1 MCEENGPSLPVVS
14 FVIIMYTAERITL
27 VILCRV
33 NNCVGE
39 GGLRRRPSEVSLMLS
54 AISLQM
60 PNLTTVITTTWLLS
74 ELGPIYLAL
83 TLSMSGLITIEATH
97 NWQLGSSTGCK

>member
-39 GGLRRRPSEVSLMLS
+39 G
-54 AISLQM
+54 
-60 PNLTTVITTTWLLS
+60 NLKFFLLF
-74 ELGPIYLAL
+74 LLY
-83 TLSMSGLITIEATH
+83 
-97 NWQLGSSTGCK
+97 TGT

>member
-1 MCEENGPSLPVVS
+1 MCEENGPSLSMVS

-39 GGLRRRPSEVSLMLS
+39 GNLKFFLLFLLYAGNFCFIVCQITRLSL
-54 AISLQM
+54 A
-60 PNLTTVITTTWLLS
+60 
-74 ELGPIYLAL
+74 
-83 TLSMSGLITIEATH
+83 
-97 NWQLGSSTGCK
+97 